1 MAELQAIASNKT
13 ELNIAVEQSI
23 GVLLGTSGD
32 IWVPYEPNGYD
43 DLGGDI
49 TTAPRKPIK
58 SDRMGR
64 KGPVVDV
71 EAKAGFNSDLTYGN
85 MFSLLEGFLYA
96 VARRKVEKIN
106 ANGTEITVVDAA
118 TDTFTV
124 DADGDDFLV
133 NDLVLGAG
141 FTNAGNNAVHVVA
154 SSTGTEV
161 VVGDTTTGEASPPT
175 GCSLVVVGHEFA
187 SGDAEIATTSGFP
200 TLTTTTKDLT
210 ELGILPGETVY
221 IGGDGATEKFFNAA
235 NNGYARVRSV
245 ATNVMT
251 FDKTSATM
259 VTDDGTIDGAGG
271 AGQTIRIFLGRLL
284 KNEVGSE
291 IVRKTFTIERQLGA
305 PNDSSPGDVQAEYV
319 TGAVCSELGLNIPE
333 AEKITVDAAFMGL
346 DHETVAA
353 GALKAGTRQALVAED
368 AFNSSSSVPK
378 IKINVVSASD
388 SFPDPLFAQIGELT
402 LSINNNLSRNL
413 AIGTTGA
420 FEMSEGDFGVQLEL
434 EPFFANVSALA
445 SVRANDDLTVD
456 FSLYNANTGISF
468 DIPLLAGSG
477 ALANVEADTPIKLPL
492 TSEGANGID
501 VDSTLNHILAVVFF
515 DYLPTAAGA

>member
-1 MAELQAIASNKT
+1 MAVLQAIASNKT

-23 GVLLGTSGD
+23 GVLLGTSSD

-85 MFSLLEGFLYA
+85 MFSLLEGYLYA
-96 VARRKVEKIN
+96 AARRKAEKLN
-106 ANGTEITVVDAA
+106 TAGTEITDVEASSE
-118 TDTFTV
+118 TFTV
-124 DADGDDFLV
+124 DAGGTDFLA
-133 NDLVLGAG
+133 NDLVLTSG
-141 FTNAGNNAVHVVA
+141 FTNSANNALFTVNT
-154 SSTGTEV
+154 STGTTV
-161 VVGDTTTGEASPPT
+161 VVTENVTVDETPPT
-175 GCSLVVVGHEFA
+175 DAKMVVVGHQFGTA
-187 SGDAEIATTSGFP
+187 DAEILTTSGFP
-200 TLTTTTKDLT
+200 TLITATKDLT
-210 ELGILPGETVY
+210 QLGILPGETVY
-221 IGGDGATEKFFNAA
+221 IGGDGATEKFANAA

-245 ATNVMT
+245 AENVMT

-259 VTDDGTIDGAGG
+259 VTDSGVGK
-271 AGQTIRIFLGRLL
+271 TIRIFLGRLL
-284 KNEVGSE
+284 KNEVGSS

-353 GALKAGTRQALVAED
+353 GALKAGTRQTLVAED

-378 IKINVVSASD
+378 IKINVVNASN

-413 AIGTTGA
+413 SIGTTGA

-456 FSLYNANTGISF
+456 FSLYNQNTGISF

-501 VDSTLNHILAVVFF
+501 VHSSLNHILAAVFF
-515 DYLPTAAGA
+515 DYLPTAAGN

>member
-1 MAELQAIASNKT
+1 MAVLEAIASNKT
-13 ELNIAVEQSI
+13 QLSIATEQSI
-23 GVLLGTSGD
+23 GTLLGTSGD
-32 IWVPYEPNGYD
+32 IWIPYEPNGYD
-43 DLGGDI
+43 DVGGEI

-85 MFSLLEGFLYA
+85 MFELLEGYLYA
-96 VARRKVEKIN
+96 TARRKAEKLN
-106 ANGTEITVVDAA
+106 TNGTEITAVTASSE
-118 TDTFTV
+118 TFTV
-124 DADGDDFLV
+124 DADGTDFLA
-133 NDLVLGAG
+133 NDLVQTSG
-141 FTNAGNNAVHVVA
+141 FTNSGNNGIFTVA
-154 SSTGTEV
+154 SSTGTTIV
-161 VVGDTTTGEASPPT
+161 VDEDVTVDETPPT
-175 GCSLVVVGHEFA
+175 TAKIVVVGHEFA

-221 IGGDGATEKFFNAA
+221 IGGDLTAEQFATSA

-245 ATNVMT
+245 AANVMT

-259 VTDDGTIDGAGG
+259 VTDAGTGK
-271 AGQTIRIFLGRLL
+271 TIRIFLGRLV
-284 KNEVGSE
+284 KNETGSS

-305 PNDSSPGDVQAEYV
+305 PNDSSPGDVQAEYI
-319 TGAVCSELGLNIPE
+319 TGAVCSELAVNIPE
-333 AEKITVDAAFMGL
+333 AEKITVDASFMGL
-346 DHETVAA
+346 DHETVTA
-353 GALKAGTRQALVAED
+353 GNLKAGTRQALVAED
-368 AFNSSSSVPK
+368 AFNSSSSVPR
-378 IKINVVSASD
+378 IKINVVSETD
-388 SFPDPLFAQIGELT
+388 SFPSALFAQIGELT
-402 LSINNNLSRNL
+402 LTINNNLSRNL

-434 EPFFANVSALA
+434 EAFFANVSALS

-501 VDSTLNHILAVVFF
+501 VDSTLDHILSVVFF

>member
-1 MAELQAIASNKT
+1 MMAELQAISSNKT
-13 ELNIAVEQSI
+13 ELNIAEEQSI

-43 DLGGDI
+43 DLGGEI

-71 EAKAGFNSDLTYGN
+71 EAKAGFNSDLTYSN
-85 MFSLLEGFLYA
+85 MFALLEGYLYA
-96 VARRKVEKIN
+96 AARRKAEKTSGIS
-106 ANGTEITVVDAA
+106 AVTAVD
-118 TDTFTV
+118 DTYTM
-124 DADGDDFLV
+124 DADGGDFLA
-133 NDLVLGAG
+133 NDLVFASN
-141 FTNAGNNAVHVVA
+141 FTNSANNGVQVVA
-154 SSTGTEV
+154 SSTATTV
-161 VVGDTTTGEASPPT
+161 VVADGLVDETAPATAK
-175 GCSLVVVGHEFA
+175 LVVVGHQFA
-187 SGDAEIATTSGFP
+187 SGDAEILTTSGFP
-200 TLTTTTKDLT
+200 TLITTTKDLT
-210 ELGILPGETVY
+210 ELGVLPGEMVY
-221 IGGDGATEKFFNAA
+221 IGGDLTAEKFATAA
-235 NNGYARVRSV
+235 NNGYARVRAV
-245 ATNVMT
+245 TTNEMI

-259 VTDDGTIDGAGG
+259 VTDDGTGK
-271 AGQTIRIFLGRLL
+271 TIRIFLGRLL
-284 KNEVGSE
+284 KNEVGSS

-305 PNDSSPGDVQAEYV
+305 PNDSSPGDVQAEYI

-333 AEKITVDAAFMGL
+333 AEKITVDASFMGL

-368 AFNSSSSVPK
+368 AFNSSSSVPR
-378 IKINVVSASD
+378 IKINVVSSTN

-420 FEMSEGDFGVQLEL
+420 FEMSEGDFGVQVEL

-445 SVRANDDLTVD
+445 SVRANDDLTLD
-456 FSLYNANTGISF
+456 FNLYNANKGISF

-501 VDSTLNHILAVVFF
+501 VASTLNHILAAVFF
-515 DYLPTAAGA
+515 DYLPTAAGS

>member
-1 MAELQAIASNKT
+1 MAELQAISSNKT
-13 ELNIAVEQSI
+13 ELNIAEEQSI

-32 IWVPYEPNGYD
+32 IWVPHEPNGYD

-71 EAKAGFNSDLTYGN
+71 EAKAGFNTDFTYTN
-85 MFSLLEGFLYA
+85 LFALLEGFLYS
-96 VARRKVEKIN
+96 VARRKAEKIN
-106 ANGTEITVVDAA
+106 TAGTEITAVTAA
-118 TDTFTV
+118 TETFTV
-124 DADGDDFLV
+124 DADGADFLA
-133 NDLVLGAG
+133 NDLVQAAG
-141 FTNAGNNAVHVVA
+141 FTNSGNNGIFTVA
-154 SSTGTEV
+154 SSTATTV
-161 VVGDTTTGEASPPT
+161 VVDEDVTVDETPPT
-175 GCSLVVVGHEFA
+175 DASLVVVGHEFS

-245 ATNVMT
+245 AANVMT

-284 KNEVGSE
+284 KNEVGSL

-305 PNDSSPGDVQAEYV
+305 PNDSNPGDVQAEYV
-319 TGAVCSELGLNIPE
+319 TGAVCSELAINIPE
-333 AEKITVDAAFMGL
+333 AEKVTADLSFMGL

-353 GALKAGTRQALVAED
+353 GALKAGTRQTLLAED
-368 AFNSSSSVPK
+368 AFNSSSSVPR
-378 IKINVVSASD
+378 IKINVVSATD
-388 SFPDPLFAQIGELT
+388 SFPSPLFAQIGELT
-402 LSINNNLSRNL
+402 LSVNNNLSRNL

-456 FSLYNANTGISF
+456 FSLYNANKGVSF

-501 VDSTLNHILAVVFF
+501 VDSTLNHILAAVFF
-515 DYLPTAAGA
+515 DYLPTAAAT